1 MVLALLGCLSNI
13 VITMR
18 RSLFLVE
25 LDGRVERVEV
35 RAEKHP
41 GFDDIYLVDFGY
53 GAKVVDAEI
62 AQNAAQQGLVT
73 KNRLDN
79 YLVSNGSKVPTP
91 LSRDAKG
98 MLIAMPLVSLV
109 AWITTRSTQKKQ

>member
-1 MVLALLGCLSNI
+1 MVLVLLGCLANI

-25 LDGRVERVEV
+25 LDGRVERIEV

-41 GFDDIYLVDFGY
+41 GFDDIYLIDFGS
-53 GAKVVDAEI
+53 GARVVDAAI
-62 AQNAAQQGLVT
+62 AQNLAQQGLVT
-73 KNRLDN
+73 KNRMDS
-79 YLVSNGSKVPTP
+79 YLASNGSKVPTP
-91 LSRDAKG
+91 LSRDTKG

-109 AWITTRSTQKKQ
+109 AWITKRATQNKH